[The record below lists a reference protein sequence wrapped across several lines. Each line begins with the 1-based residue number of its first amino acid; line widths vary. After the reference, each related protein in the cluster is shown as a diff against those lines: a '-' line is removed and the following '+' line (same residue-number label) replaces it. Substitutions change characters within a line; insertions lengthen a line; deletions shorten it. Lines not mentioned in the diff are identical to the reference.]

1 MSKKVFK
8 GRVIC
13 KGNYEGE
20 CVVSRQGLNTLAT
33 FQKSALKNAKQVIG
47 SDQNNPDVYGKNLT
61 GIALIL
67 PQTIGS
73 TTGGLVIQ
81 TICQMGINPAAIL
94 FSGEIDSLAAS
105 GVILAKNWENSPI
118 IAIDKL
124 GDEILTAIKTGDRI
138 KVTEDGTVTVE

>member
-81 TICQMGINPAAIL
+81 TICQMGINPAAML

-124 GDEILTAIKTGDRI
+124 GDEILTAIKTGDQI

>member
-1 MSKKVFK
+1 MKKEFS

-13 KGNYEGE
+13 AGEYEGE
-20 CVVSRQGLNTLAT
+20 CVVSKQGLNTLAT
-33 FQKSALKNAKQVIG
+33 FQKSALKNAKKIIG

-81 TICQMGINPAAIL
+81 TICQMGINPSALL
-94 FSGEIDSLAAS
+94 FADEIDSLAAS
-105 GVILAKNWENSPI
+105 GVILAKTGKKARLLQLTNVAKKFCLTLKPETES
-118 IAIDKL
+118 KL
-124 GDEILTAIKTGDRI
+124 LP
-138 KVTEDGTVTVE
+138 TEKL